1 MAKSDLVFHTALEL
15 AEMLRNGEITS
26 TEITQA
32 VLDRIAEVDP
42 KIHAFLYVDEEGALA
57 TAREVDEARAAGEEL
72 HPLAGVPIAL
82 KDNVV
87 TRGVPTTAASKILE
101 GWIPPYDAAII
112 TRIKA
117 AKLPIVG
124 KTNMDE
130 FAMGSSTEHSAF
142 GPTHNPWDLERIPG
156 GSGGGSAAAVGAFL
170 VPLAIGSDTGG
181 SIRQPAAMTGT
192 VGVKPTYG
200 AVSRQGII
208 ALASS
213 LDQAGPV
220 ARTVA
225 DAAALQD
232 VIGGFDDQD
241 AVSLD
246 QEWPSMEEAALAPA
260 KEGAKPLAGMKFG
273 IVKQFAGDAYED
285 GVVESFNDTIKYL
298 EEQGAERVELDL
310 PTLGIALDAYYVI
323 MPAEASSNLAK
334 FDGVRYG
341 LRVEPT
347 DGPQNSSRLI
357 ATTRGAGFGTEVKRR
372 IILGTRMLSKGYY
385 DKYFVHSMRI
395 RTLLQR
401 EIEAAF
407 EKVDVIVSPTSP
419 TTAFKFGEKLD
430 DPELMYLSDI
440 TTTPANLGGMPA
452 LSVPCGISNGLPVGF
467 QVMAPARRDD
477 VMYRVAAV
485 VEAKED
491 VAHKN
496 PLIGADVTGVAAK
509 GEEA

>member
-1 MAKSDLVFHTALEL
+1 MAKSDLVFRSALEL
-15 AEMLRNGEITS
+15 AQMLREGEVSSVEVTR
-26 TEITQA
+26 A
-32 VLDRIAEVDP
+32 MLDRIAEVDP
-42 KIHAFLYVDEEGALA
+42 VVNAFLFVDEEGALK
-57 TAREVDEARAAGEEL
+57 TAREVDEARADGEQL

-87 TRGVPTTAASKILE
+87 TRGVPTTAASRMLE
-101 GWIPPYDAAII
+101 GWVPPYDATIVEK
-112 TRIKA
+112 IKA

-156 GSGGGSAAAVGAFL
+156 GSGGGSAAAVAAFM

-208 ALASS
+208 ALGSS

-232 VIGGFDDQD
+232 VIDGFDDRD

-246 QEWPSMEEAALAPA
+246 YAWPSMEEAALAPA
-260 KEGAKPLAGMKFG
+260 RAGDRPLEGVKLGV
-273 IVKQFAGDAYED
+273 VKQLSGDAYED
-285 GVVESFNDTIKYL
+285 DVVASFESTL
-298 EEQGAERVELDL
+298 EFLKGKGAQVVELDL
-310 PTLGIALDAYYVI
+310 PLLGIALDAYYVI

-341 LRVEPT
+341 LRAEPEPPVT
-347 DGPQNSSRLI
+347 SERLI
-357 ATTRGAGFGTEVKRR
+357 AASRGEGFGSEVKRR
-372 IILGTRMLSKGYY
+372 IIFGTRMLSKGFF
-385 DKYFVHSMRI
+385 DKYFVQAMRV
-395 RTLLQR
+395 RTLLQ
-401 EIEAAF
+401 EELVEAF
-407 EKVDVIVSPTSP
+407 ESVDVIVSPTSP
-419 TTAFKFGEKLD
+419 TTAFKLGEKMD
-430 DPELMYLSDI
+430 DPTLMYLSDI

-452 LSVPCGISNGLPVGF
+452 MSVPSGVAHGLPVGF
-467 QVMAPARRDD
+467 QVTGPVRGDD

-485 VEAKED
+485 VESQED

-496 PLIGADVTGVAAK
+496 PMIEGVDGAAHE
-509 GEEA
+509 GEDR